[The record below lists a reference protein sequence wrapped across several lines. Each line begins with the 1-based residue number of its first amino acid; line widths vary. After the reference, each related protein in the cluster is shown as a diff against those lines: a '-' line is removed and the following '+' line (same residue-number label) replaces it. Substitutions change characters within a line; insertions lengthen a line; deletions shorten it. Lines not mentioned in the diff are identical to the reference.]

1 MEMSPVIS
9 TRILDT
15 LATNSSPA
23 LIRDSNYGFLWS
35 SEENDET
42 KYLTIEMHG

>member
-1 MEMSPVIS
+1 MERSPVIS

-15 LATNSSPA
+15 LATNSSPT

-35 SEENDET
+35 FEENDET